1 MIGQLPEASLM
12 IGQLPEASLMIGQ
25 SPEAEASLMIG
36 LVISKK
42 SQ

>member
-1 MIGQLPEASLM
+1 M

-25 SPEAEASLMIG
+25 SPEPEASLMIG